1 MSGTRA
7 LGNLEVSGAD
17 QAMMGRGMVFG
28 KVISE
33 VLGAR
38 TPIHDV
44 VSLADTILYPIEA
57 HVHGFGL
64 ALSGGPV
71 GDAGCAGVVSLDWSG
86 GLLASHFF

>member
-1 MSGTRA
+1 MSGTRS
-7 LGNLEVSGAD
+7 LGDLEVSGAD
-17 QAMMGRGMVFG
+17 QAMMGRGMVLG

-44 VSLADTILYPIEA
+44 VSLADTILYPIKA

-64 ALSGGPV
+64 ALAGGPV